1 MSRTPAATERST
13 SAGVTGQQPRP
24 GEQDDAAGEPR
35 PGEQRQADP
44 PQTPNYVSYLKLPEL
59 LTLQEPLST
68 PVHPEEL
75 HFIVVHQGMEL
86 WFKLLLHDVTRLV
99 QAIDADDFVAAMTIL
114 RRVNHAVEICIAQ
127 TASLQDMPP
136 WSFHEFRGYLG
147 TASGMQSIQFR
158 EIEVLSGM
166 RDPAT
171 LAAAERGPQSPT
183 AAAISARLA
192 QRSLAQAHQEAGARH
207 GITDWADLYVEPE
220 IGPQLCLLTE
230 LLMDYEALWIR
241 WRSDHITLVTR
252 SVGPRAV
259 GTGGTAA
266 VSYLEQRARGRFFPH
281 LWDARNELSLR
292 SGGQL
297 VS

>member
-1 MSRTPAATERST
+1 MSRAST
-13 SAGVTGQQPRP
+13 TTARDAGAAGVPDQEQRP
-24 GEQDDAAGEPR
+24 GDEPR
-35 PGEQRQADP
+35 PGEQRRADP

-59 LTLQEPLST
+59 LTLQQELSD

-86 WFKLLLHDVTRLV
+86 WFKLLLHDVARLV
-99 QAIDADDFVAAMTIL
+99 QVIDADDFVGAMTIL
-114 RRVNHAVEICIAQ
+114 RRVNHGVEICIAQ

-183 AAAISARLA
+183 GAAISARLA
-192 QRSLAQAHQEAGARH
+192 QRSVAQAHQEAGARH
-207 GITDWADLYVEPE
+207 GITDWADLYVDPE
-220 IGPQLCLLTE
+220 SNPQLWLLSE

-252 SVGPRAV
+252 SVGPR
-259 GTGGTAA
+259 
-266 VSYLEQRARGRFFPH
+266 
-281 LWDARNELSLR
+281 NELSLR